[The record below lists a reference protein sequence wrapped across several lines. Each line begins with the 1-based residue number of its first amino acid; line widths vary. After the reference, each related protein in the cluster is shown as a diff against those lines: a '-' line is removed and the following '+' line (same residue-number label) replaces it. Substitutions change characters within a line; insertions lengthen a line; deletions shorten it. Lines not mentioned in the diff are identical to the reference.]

1 MKEEKTN
8 QQRHDELQEGV
19 KPGQVR
25 LHNKFH
31 PTGWMKGFAHY
42 VNHIPFEYEIIEK
55 GQNSDAKFKSRKR
68 WRPVGKNHILIR
80 PISIGEDKRTILPI
94 VFNDHTLS
102 SRVQAIDI
110 TKYEFWIARNFIRR
124 GPNSWSQKKD
134 RWIMQQVFEFCIAR
148 AVSGNNNW
156 ENPFVWPHCMK
167 DPYK

>member
-8 QQRHDELQEGV
+8 QQIHDELQEGL

-31 PTGWMKGFAHY
+31 PTRWKKGFAQY
-42 VNHIPFEYEIIEK
+42 INHQPFEYEIIEK

-68 WRPVGKNHILIR
+68 WRPVGKNHILIK
-80 PISIGEDKRTILPI
+80 PISIGEDKKTILPI

-102 SRVQAIDI
+102 NRVQAIDI

-124 GPNSWSQKKD
+124 GPNSWSIKKD
-134 RWIMQQVFEFCIAR
+134 RWIMTRVLKFCLRKVAED
-148 AVSGNNNW
+148 GDNFW
-156 ENPFVWPHCMK
+156 QNPFTWPFK
-167 DPYK
+167 LKRR